1 MTETFNPVTIEHA
14 IKHCADRIAK
24 GVRVC
29 SEYYAAK
36 LAAERDYDKAFA
48 RAYLHYE
55 GAAHERKYAAELAT
69 VELREAK
76 DAADVAYRYAAST
89 ARALEDELR
98 ALQSVNKAVVSAYS
112 VAGVGER

>member
-1 MTETFNPVTIEHA
+1 VSEEVLNPVQVEQA
-14 IKHCADRIAK
+14 IKHCADRIAR

-29 SEYYAAK
+29 SEKYAEK
-36 LAAERDYDKAFA
+36 LAAERSYDKAFA

-55 GAAHERKYAAELAT
+55 GAAHERRYAAELAT
-69 VELREAK
+69 AEAREER

-98 ALQSVNKAVVSAYS
+98 ALQSVNKSLVSMYGAQS
-112 VAGVGER
+112 

>member
-1 MTETFNPVTIEHA
+1 VSETFNPVSIEHA

-29 SEYYAAK
+29 SEHYAAK
-36 LAAERDYDKAFA
+36 LAAEREYDKAFA

-69 VELREAK
+69 AELRERK

-98 ALQSVNKAVVSAYS
+98 ALQSVGAS
-112 VAGVGER
+112 VRAMYGAQS

>member
-1 MTETFNPVTIEHA
+1 MSEVISPVQIEQA
-14 IKHCADRIAK
+14 IRHCADRIAK

-29 SEYYAAK
+29 SEHYAAK
-36 LAAERDYDKAFA
+36 LKAERDYDKAFA
-48 RAYLHYE
+48 RAYLHHE

-98 ALQSVNKAVVSAYS
+98 ALQSVNKSVVSMYGAQS
-112 VAGVGER
+112 